1 MKQETLKKD
10 ILIEAQKQQNKKI
23 RNNKYHDWFLTH
35 SRKEVSNQQRQGK
48 FETKIIKEPSN
59 VQIVIEDYATWFQ
72 NHCVKKAE
80 NNIMNA
86 DNTNENKLVELNEK
100 ISKEKFYDI
109 YTPRSLLVD
118 IEGNILSLILINFDF

>member
-1 MKQETLKKD
+1 
-10 ILIEAQKQQNKKI
+10 
-23 RNNKYHDWFLTH
+23 
-35 SRKEVSNQQRQGK
+35 
-48 FETKIIKEPSN
+48 
-59 VQIVIEDYATWFQ
+59 
-72 NHCVKKAE
+72 
-80 NNIMNA
+80 MNA